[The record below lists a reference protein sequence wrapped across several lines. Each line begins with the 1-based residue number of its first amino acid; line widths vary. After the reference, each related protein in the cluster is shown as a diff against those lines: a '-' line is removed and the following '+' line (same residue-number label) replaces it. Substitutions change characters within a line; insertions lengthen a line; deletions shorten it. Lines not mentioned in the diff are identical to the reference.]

1 MPCSEQPQHFYY
13 PTKKEPACRCPD
25 TCRWS
30 KKPVALLG
38 TAHIHLASLLL
49 KVCWLLRWWCAVHAQ
64 QLESFLGRVF
74 AGIVDV
80 LAVVPEAGLDVL
92 TVYCNHAAPGRT
104 TTCDNEL
111 VSEAHALLRRR
122 RDLTSAVR
130 NDLEVGCTNTLAAAE
145 ICNGIS
151 MFVDDVLVG
160 GIRTY
165 QPLLVR

>member
-104 TTCDNEL
+104 TT
-111 VSEAHALLRRR
+111 
-122 RDLTSAVR
+122 SAVR

-145 ICNGIS
+145 I
-151 MFVDDVLVG
+151 
-160 GIRTY
+160 Y